1 MSRLEWLTSLENG
14 KRTVAILILGIMTVF
29 SMWLK
34 SEYNRGVEKERHEL
48 QESQYKETLIK
59 RTDAFNEVYRQLLI
73 DCNERVERD
82 LREQLERSQSTLNKT
97 NKIVEK
103 NEQLI
108 KKVHVP
114 KP

>member
-34 SEYNRGVEKERHEL
+34 SEYNRGVEKERHEQ
-48 QESQYKETLIK
+48 QESQYKETLLK
-59 RTDAFNEVYRQLLI
+59 RTDSFNEIYRQLLI
-73 DCNERVERD
+73 DCNSRIEKD
-82 LREQLERSQSTLNKT
+82 LREQLERSESTLTKT

-103 NEQLI
+103 NGKLI
-108 KKVHVP
+108 KKIQVP
-114 KP
+114 L